1 MEKSFSNLIASD
13 DKEIVTETIM
23 IKDNILKFNDIT
35 LHLSNIAVVYAG
47 KKKLRIPY
55 LAIVIFLISCF
66 FMFQIPSVGF
76 IGGIGSGLY
85 IWSVYKS
92 YLSNNLYLNFQM
104 NSGQYYRIY
113 FSDKSFLE
121 KAKSIVE
128 NSFNNKN
135 MEYIVKIEEQ
145 KIVYGNDYKVNGDNN
160 VIDTTI
166 QEGANVNSHN
176 KDSFNK
182 RNEDNSVKIR
192 DIKDS
197 SINGANF
204 GNNNNLKTNKV
215 DNYDWKELGSELEK
229 VIEAI
234 KIDSDVK
241 EASIEALHASKAEDR
256 DLFESTIKK
265 RCKEF
270 STELFRNTADKV
282 LQQIVNKILEL

>member
-241 EASIEALHASKAEDR
+241 
-256 DLFESTIKK
+256 
-265 RCKEF
+265 
-270 STELFRNTADKV
+270 
-282 LQQIVNKILEL
+282 